1 MTDAL
6 DLDSLAA
13 LEKAATPGP
22 WDYETELLSPDV
34 DINGFH
40 WRPYGHTY
48 SPEWGGDSPQAAADG
63 ALIAAA
69 RNALPRLLALARAG
83 ERLAAAVEATQ
94 WMANPNEDD
103 GRPGPCPECGWRP
116 GHADHCELAA
126 ALANWQVARG
136 PETPARPQSIP

>member
-1 MTDAL
+1 MAGEL
-6 DLDSLAA
+6 DLDALAA
-13 LEKAATPGP
+13 LEQAATPGP

-34 DINGFH
+34 DITGFH

-83 ERLAAAVEATQ
+83 ERLEALWRKHGGSLDAEAQ
-94 WMANPNEDD
+94 DWL
-103 GRPGPCPECGWRP
+103 CPECCAVEP
-116 GHADHCELAA
+116 DHTATCPLAA
-126 ALANWQVARG
+126 ALADWQVAKEGR
-136 PETPARPQSIP
+136 